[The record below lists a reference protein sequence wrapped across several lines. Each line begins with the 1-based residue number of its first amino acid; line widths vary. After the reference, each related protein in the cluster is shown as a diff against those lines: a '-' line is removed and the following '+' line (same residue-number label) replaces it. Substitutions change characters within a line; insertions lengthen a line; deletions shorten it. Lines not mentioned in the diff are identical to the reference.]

1 MKEGI
6 HPNYGVAK
14 VTCACGNTFETGS
27 TKKELRVEICSKRV
41 SSVLSRLVA
50 VLNSSI
56 NVMVKK
62 LVNKQYKCAAEQKCS
77 ALFVCI
83 ETRCAP

>member
-1 MKEGI
+1 MLKFALNAI
-6 HPNYGVAK
+6 R
-14 VTCACGNTFETGS
+14 S
-27 TKKELRVEICSKRV
+27 IRV

-77 ALFVCI
+77 ALFVYI
-83 ETRCAP
+83 GKGCAL